1 MDAEPRISLRKH
13 RDVGYSLA
21 IIDYDSSTIYLGNE
35 VHPDDVEECIEDTL
49 SHEYIHY
56 SLFKLFNIKTAK
68 MYDKIYGELEP
79 NGQVITIA
87 TQGVE

>member
-1 MDAEPRISLRKH
+1 MDTEPRISLKKDK
-13 RDVGYSLA
+13 DVGYSLA

-49 SHEYIHY
+49 THEYIHY
-56 SLFKLFNIKTAK
+56 SLFKLFDIKTAK
-68 MYDKIYGELEP
+68 MYDKIYGEVEP

>member
-1 MDAEPRISLRKH
+1 MDTEPRISLRKH

-35 VHPDDVEECIEDTL
+35 VHPDDVEESIEDTL